1 MMKMIAKQGKVVLVG
16 LGGAP
21 RDTVPPT
28 HQPSAVWCSGV

>member
-1 MMKMIAKQGKVVLVG
+1 MKMIAKQGKVVLVG

-28 HQPSAVWCSGV
+28 QCIVV